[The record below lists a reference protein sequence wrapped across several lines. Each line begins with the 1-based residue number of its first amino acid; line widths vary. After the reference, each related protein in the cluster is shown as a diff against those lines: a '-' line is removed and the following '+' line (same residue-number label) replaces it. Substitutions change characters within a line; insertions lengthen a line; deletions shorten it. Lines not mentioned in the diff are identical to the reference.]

1 MNNSVNLT
9 YSGQVG
15 LFINMPLHFITVLKA
30 FKYLKAN
37 FVRLSAFCALVLQ
50 LHHCHMAMF
59 YSSSDQESDLDHIL

>member
-50 LHHCHMAMF
+50 LHHSHMAMF